1 MEVGS
6 IIISTSSVIP
16 IGYLVCDGSAVDR
29 SQYADLFAV
38 IGTTYGPGD
47 GLNTFNLP
55 NLSGRVVVGPAS
67 GVVLGST
74 GGEATHA
81 LQSNEIVA
89 HAHDV
94 PSHTHTSSIVART
107 PEFTHEV
114 TQQPKY
120 SYTTLTGGL
129 NADNL
134 SSGFNAYNGR
144 TSAAMTRST
153 DLAVD
158 AHGTADCTM
167 SGGILD
173 APAFDTESAGLG
185 TGHDNMM
192 PYLTLTYLIY
202 SPETVYPPGMV
213 YFNGAMVAG
222 PSGCYF
228 TGKTRRV

>member
-16 IGYLVCDGSAVDR
+16 TGYLVCDGSAVDR

-47 GLNTFNLP
+47 GLSTFNLP
-55 NLSGRVVVGPAS
+55 NLSGKVAVGPTS
-67 GVVLGST
+67 GLVLGST
-74 GGEATHA
+74 GGEATHV
-81 LQSNEIVA
+81 LQSSEIVA

-94 PSHTHTSSIVART
+94 PSHTHTSSIVAKT
-107 PEFTHEV
+107 PELSHTI
-114 TQQPKY
+114 TQPMY
-120 SYTTLTGGL
+120 RYNVLNGGL
-129 NADNL
+129 NANNL
-134 SSGFNAYNGR
+134 SNQFNAYTST
-144 TSAAMTRST
+144 TSAAMSRST
-153 DLAVD
+153 NLSVA
-158 AHGTADCTM
+158 AHNAADCTM
-167 SGGILD
+167 SGGIAD
-173 APAFDTESAGLG
+173 CAAFDTESVGTS

-213 YFNGAMVAG
+213 YFNGSYITG

-228 TGKTRRV
+228 TGKG

>member
-16 IGYLVCDGSAVDR
+16 TGYLVCDGSAVDR

-55 NLSGRVVVGPAS
+55 NLSGKVAVGPAS
-67 GVVLGST
+67 GLALGSV
-74 GGEATHA
+74 GGEATHV
-81 LQSNEIVA
+81 LQSSEIVA
-89 HAHDV
+89 HTHDV
-94 PSHTHTSSIVART
+94 PSHTHTSSIVAKT
-107 PEFTHEV
+107 PEFTHTI
-114 TQQPKY
+114 TQPAY
-120 SYTTLTGGL
+120 NYNTLNGGL
-129 NADNL
+129 DASTLNKN
-134 SSGFNAYNGR
+134 FNAYNGR

-153 DLAVD
+153 NLSVA
-158 AHGTADCTM
+158 AHGAAACTM
-167 SGGILD
+167 SGGITD
-173 APAFDTESAGLG
+173 CPAFDTEYAG
-185 TGHDNMM
+185 TSTAHDNMM

-213 YFNGAMVAG
+213 YFNGCMVAG

-228 TGKTRRV
+228 TGKG

>member
-16 IGYLVCDGSAVDR
+16 TGYLVCDGSAVDR

-47 GLNTFNLP
+47 GLSTFNLP
-55 NLSGRVVVGPAS
+55 NLSGKVAVGPTS
-67 GVVLGST
+67 GLVLGSV
-74 GGEATHA
+74 GGEATHV
-81 LQSNEIVA
+81 LQSSEIVA
-89 HAHDV
+89 HTHDV
-94 PSHTHTSSIVART
+94 PSHTHTSSILAKT
-107 PEFTHEV
+107 PEFTHTI
-114 TQQPKY
+114 TQPAY
-120 SYTTLTGGL
+120 NYNTLNGGL
-129 NADNL
+129 NASTLNRN
-134 SSGFNAYNGR
+134 FNAYNGR

-153 DLAVD
+153 NLSVA
-158 AHGTADCTM
+158 AHNAANCTM
-167 SGGILD
+167 SGGIAD
-173 APAFDTESAGLG
+173 CAAFDTESVGTS

-213 YFNGAMVAG
+213 YFNGCMVAG

-228 TGKTRRV
+228 TGKG

>member
-16 IGYLVCDGSAVDR
+16 TGYLVCDGSAVDR

-55 NLSGRVVVGPAS
+55 NLSGKVAVGQAS
-67 GVVLGST
+67 GLVLGST
-74 GGEATHA
+74 GGEAEHV
-81 LQSNEIVA
+81 LQSGEIAA
-89 HAHDV
+89 HTHDV
-94 PSHTHTSSIVART
+94 PSHTHTSSIVAKT
-107 PEFTHEV
+107 PEFTHTI
-114 TQQPKY
+114 TQPMY
-120 SYTTLTGGL
+120 RYNVLNGGFDASTLSK
-129 NADNL
+129 N
-134 SSGFNAYNGR
+134 FNAYSSV

-153 DLAVD
+153 NLSVA
-158 AHGTADCTM
+158 AHGASNCTM
-167 SGGILD
+167 SGGIAD
-173 APAFDTESAGLG
+173 CAAFDTESVGTS

-202 SPETVYPPGMV
+202 SQETVYPPGMV
-213 YFNGAMVAG
+213 YFNGCMVAG

-228 TGKTRRV
+228 TGKG

>member
-1 MEVGS
+1 MEIGS

-16 IGYLVCDGSAVDR
+16 TGFLACDGSAVGR
-29 SQYADLFAV
+29 SQYAELFAV

-67 GVVLGST
+67 GLVLGST

-107 PEFTHEV
+107 PELAHEV
-114 TQQPKY
+114 TQQPEY
-120 SYTTLTGGL
+120 NYTTLTGGL
-129 NADNL
+129 NANNI
-134 SSGFNAYNGR
+134 SSGRYNAYNSR
-144 TSAAMTRST
+144 ASAAMTRST
-153 DLAVD
+153 DLTVE
-158 AHGTADCTM
+158 AHGAADCTM

-173 APAFDTESAGLG
+173 AQAFDTEPTG
-185 TGHDNMM
+185 TGAEHNNMM
-192 PYLTLTYLIY
+192 PYLALTYLIY

-213 YFNGAMVAG
+213 YFNGSYVAG
-222 PSGCYF
+222 PGGCYF
-228 TGKTRRV
+228 TGRG